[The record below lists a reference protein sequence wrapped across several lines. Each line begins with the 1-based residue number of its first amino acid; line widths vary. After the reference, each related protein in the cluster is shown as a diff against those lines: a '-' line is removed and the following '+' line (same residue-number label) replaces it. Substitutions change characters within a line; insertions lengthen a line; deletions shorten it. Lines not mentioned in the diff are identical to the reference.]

1 MHTNNSS
8 VHNEMAIYFALE
20 NIKKKKSIETLSSG
34 VLVVVV
40 VMMMMMMIIVKTKK
54 GDVAVSVGPHL
65 CAEDAKC

>member
-40 VMMMMMMIIVKTKK
+40 MMMIIVKTKK
-54 GDVAVSVGPHL
+54 ADVAISVGSHL